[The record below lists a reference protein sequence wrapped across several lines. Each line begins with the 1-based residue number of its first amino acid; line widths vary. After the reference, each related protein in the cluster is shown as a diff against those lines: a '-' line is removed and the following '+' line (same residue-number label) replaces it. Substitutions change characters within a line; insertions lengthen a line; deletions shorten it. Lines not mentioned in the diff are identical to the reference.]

1 MPCVITEVVEGENKL
16 KTKYTL
22 TIDDNIIVNTV
33 SLKPFILENIKSGE
47 KTIASV
53 IAKELNRNKKRV
65 TEALNQLEEQ
75 GYFTSEPK
83 LVKFTNGSSWS
94 KVFTRV

>member
-1 MPCVITEVVEGENKL
+1 L
-16 KTKYTL
+16 KDKYCI
-22 TIDDNIIVNTV
+22 TIDDDMIVDTV
-33 SLKPFILENIKSGE
+33 DVKRFILDNVKSGE

-65 TEALNQLEEQ
+65 SEALNQLEER
-75 GYFTSEPK
+75 GYFVSEQK
-83 LVKFTNGSSWS
+83 LIKFDGGSAWS

>member
-1 MPCVITEVVEGENKL
+1 MTTGVLEGENIL
-16 KTKYTL
+16 K
-22 TIDDNIIVNTV
+22 TV

-75 GYFTSEPK
+75 GYFTSEQK
-83 LVKFTNGSSWS
+83 LVKFKGGSAWS

>member
-1 MPCVITEVVEGENKL
+1 MLCVTTGVLEGENIL

-22 TIDDNIIVNTV
+22 TIDDDIIVNTV

-65 TEALNQLEEQ
+65 TEALNQFVEE
-75 GYFTSEPK
+75 GYFTSEQK
-83 LVKFTNGSSWS
+83 LVKFNGGSAWS

>member
-1 MPCVITEVVEGENKL
+1 M

-22 TIDDNIIVNTV
+22 TIDDNIIINTV

-47 KTIASV
+47 KTISSV
-53 IAKELNRNKKRV
+53 VAKELNRNKKRV
-65 TEALNQLEEQ
+65 SEALNQLEEQ
-75 GYFTSEPK
+75 GYFTSEQK

>member
-1 MPCVITEVVEGENKL
+1 M

-22 TIDDNIIVNTV
+22 TIDDNIIINTV

-47 KTIASV
+47 KTISSV
-53 IAKELNRNKKRV
+53 VAKELNRNKKRV
-65 TEALNQLEEQ
+65 SEALNQLEKQ
-75 GYFTSEPK
+75 GYFTSEHK
-83 LVKFTNGSSWS
+83 LVKFANGSSWS